1 MDAAFC
7 ARGVTIDFF
16 LGLGAAAPTW
26 VAMAAGVGSPGNEPW
41 PDPNPSSAL
50 FLWAGA
56 DPDPIWDLLFIIL
69 IQFGPFY
76 LKSYSYS

>member
-1 MDAAFC
+1 MVTDA
-7 ARGVTIDFF
+7 D
-16 LGLGAAAPTW
+16 
-26 VAMAAGVGSPGNEPW
+26 SPGNEPW

-56 DPDPIWDLLFIIL
+56 DPDPIWALLFIIL

>member
-1 MDAAFC
+1 MVKNTKNIIQIFYC
-7 ARGVTIDFF
+7 LNVCKGQSCSYV
-16 LGLGAAAPTW
+16 
-26 VAMAAGVGSPGNEPW
+26 VCSPGNESW

-56 DPDPIWDLLFIIL
+56 DPDPIWALLFIIL

>member
-1 MDAAFC
+1 MVF
-7 ARGVTIDFF
+7 
-16 LGLGAAAPTW
+16 GAAGEKG
-26 VAMAAGVGSPGNEPW
+26 AASPGPGNEPW

-56 DPDPIWDLLFIIL
+56 DPDPIWALLFIIL